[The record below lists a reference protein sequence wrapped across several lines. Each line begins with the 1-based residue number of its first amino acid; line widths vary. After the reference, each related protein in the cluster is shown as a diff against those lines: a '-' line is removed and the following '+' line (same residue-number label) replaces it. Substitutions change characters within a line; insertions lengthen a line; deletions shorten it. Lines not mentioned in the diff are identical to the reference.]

1 MLQYTIQDLQIKRPH
16 VAVLSCESVKG
27 EALNTVF
34 SDSSLAVAGRGIA
47 LVVLRACKAAMC
59 H

>member
-1 MLQYTIQDLQIKRPH
+1 MLQYTTQDLQIKRPH
-16 VAVLSCESVKG
+16 LAVLSCESVKG
-27 EALNTVF
+27 ETLNTVF

-47 LVVLRACKAAMC
+47 LAVLRTCKAATC